1 MLAKTMKMRV
11 SLLYMRT
18 HCKNYI
24 ISLLLWLPVATGA
37 ETGLPV
43 FDAHLHYSED
53 VQGMIPPQQA
63 LELLDAAGISRA
75 VVSGTP
81 GPAVEV
87 LYRLAPER
95 VVPFLRP
102 YPTRAQRY
110 TWFNDP
116 ELPDQLSVQ
125 LERIPYRGIGEFH
138 VSATDAGSATVK
150 AVIRLA
156 QRRQLVLHA
165 HTDLEG
171 LELILTEAV
180 DTDVIWAHA
189 GFDEPIST
197 LRRLLDQNP
206 HLWLEL
212 SYREGIAED
221 GRLAP
226 AWRQFFSEY
235 PQRFLVGTDTWSPR
249 RWAEITDLAA
259 EARHWLAQL
268 PADIAEYIAYRN
280 ADRLFG
286 TGESLSARD

>member
-1 MLAKTMKMRV
+1 MIHMRIYFANHLI
-11 SLLYMRT
+11 SLLL
-18 HCKNYI
+18 
-24 ISLLLWLPVATGA
+24 LLLWLPAATGA
-37 ETGLPV
+37 GTRLPV
-43 FDAHLHYSED
+43 FDAHLHYGED
-53 VQGMIPPQQA
+53 VQGMIPPQRA

-102 YPTRAQRY
+102 YPTRAQRH
-110 TWFNDP
+110 TWFDDP
-116 ELPDQLSVQ
+116 ELPALLSVQ
-125 LERIPYRGIGEFH
+125 LEHIPYRGIGEFH
-138 VSATDAGSATVK
+138 VSGTDAGSPTVK

-171 LELILTEAV
+171 LELILAEAG

-189 GFDEPIST
+189 GFDEPIAT

-206 HLWLEL
+206 RLWLEL
-212 SYREGIAED
+212 SYREGITDA

-226 AWRQFFSEY
+226 AWRQFFSDH

-259 EARHWLAQL
+259 EARHWLAQM

-286 TGESLSARD
+286 TVE

>member
-1 MLAKTMKMRV
+1 
-11 SLLYMRT
+11 MRT
-18 HCKNYI
+18 CCKHYLI
-24 ISLLLWLPVATGA
+24 ALMLWLPAATGA
-37 ETGLPV
+37 EPRLPV

-53 VQGMIPPQQA
+53 VQAMIPPQRA

-102 YPTRAQRY
+102 YPSRAHRN
-110 TWFNDP
+110 TWFREP
-116 ELPDQLSVQ
+116 ELPALLSAQ

-138 VSATDAGSATVK
+138 VAGTDAGSATVK

-156 QRRQLVLHA
+156 HRRQLALHA

-171 LELILTEAV
+171 LELILAEAG

-189 GFDEPIST
+189 GFDEPVAT

-206 HLWLEL
+206 RLWLEL
-212 SYREGIAED
+212 SYREGITEA
-221 GRLAP
+221 GRLTP
-226 AWRQFFSEY
+226 AWRQFLSDH
-235 PQRFLVGTDTWSPR
+235 PRRFMVGTDTWSPR
-249 RWAEITDLAA
+249 RWAEITDLVA
-259 EARHWLAQL
+259 EARLWLAQL
-268 PADIAEYIAYRN
+268 PADLAEHIAHRN

-286 TGESLSARD
+286 TDE